1 MATRQPKKRSKTA
14 SGRLRIVAGN
24 WRGRRLPVLD
34 LPGLR
39 PTPERVRETLYN
51 WLMHWVPKKHCLDLY
66 AGTGALGFEALSRG
80 AASCIFVE
88 QNADACRMLKEN
100 ATTLGAHAATVRKAD
115 AKAILELL
123 PRQSVDLVFLDPP
136 FDDSDMNDL
145 CRRLEQSGILTRV
158 ARVYVEQDL
167 DAPPVEL
174 PDNWAVFKAGKAGR
188 VRYSLLTTGRTDDN
202 KQ

>member
-1 MATRQPKKRSKTA
+1 MATRQPKKRGKTA
-14 SGRLRIVAGN
+14 KGRLRIVAGN

-51 WLMHWVPKKHCLDLY
+51 WLMHWIPKKHCLDLY

-88 QNADACRMLKEN
+88 RNPDACRMLEAN
-100 ATTLGAHAATVRKAD
+100 AATLGATGATVQKAD
-115 AKAILELL
+115 AKTVLRSL
-123 PRQSVDLVFLDPP
+123 PEQSVDFVFLDPP
-136 FDDSDMNDL
+136 FDDSDMSDL
-145 CRRLEQSGILTRV
+145 CRRLEHSGILKRG

-167 DAPPVEL
+167 DTPPVEL
-174 PDNWAVFKAGKAGR
+174 PGTWAVFRAGKAGQ
-188 VRYSLLTTGRTDDN
+188 VRYSLLTTSQADDSN
-202 KQ
+202 Q

>member
-1 MATRQPKKRSKTA
+1 MATRQSRKRGKPA

-51 WLMHWVPKKHCLDLY
+51 WLMHWIPKKHCLDLY

-88 QNADACRMLKEN
+88 RNPDACRMLEKN
-100 ATTLGAHAATVRKAD
+100 AATLGTST
-115 AKAILELL
+115 I
-123 PRQSVDLVFLDPP
+123 
-136 FDDSDMNDL
+136 
-145 CRRLEQSGILTRV
+145 
-158 ARVYVEQDL
+158 
-167 DAPPVEL
+167 PV
-174 PDNWAVFKAGKAGR
+174 
-188 VRYSLLTTGRTDDN
+188 
-202 KQ
+202 